1 MHLVLEFQHFRFIH
15 FIVVTVHCI
24 YILQALEPSKEPGTK
39 KSSFRTEKQQTLYC
53 LEPDC
58 MKQFTKESQ
67 LLRHLAGGQDDT
79 TVDKT
84 KRMWAKRCSSLRH
97 NQPNLTADTVNID
110 DDQFVENVGYALRKQ
125 RKNTRFP
132 VKVKDYLNK

>member
-1 MHLVLEFQHFRFIH
+1 MVNIDL
-15 FIVVTVHCI
+15 
-24 YILQALEPSKEPGTK
+24 YDKE
-39 KSSFRTEKQQTLYC
+39 E
-53 LEPDC
+53 
-58 MKQFTKESQ
+58 
-67 LLRHLAGGQDDT
+67 DDT

-84 KRMWAKRCSSLRH
+84 KRMWVERCSSLRH

-110 DDQFVENVGYALRKQ
+110 DDQFVENVGYALKKQ